1 MMVLDSLMGE
11 VESMKSQVFL
21 LISVA
26 LLPCCLEE
34 TDGPP
39 RASGM
44 TCPGAPTPRQPI
56 KVSLLSAFRT
66 CCDGTAHLAPRVLIP
81 SDFAALLVEKPDD
94 KQVCVPDLYVTN
106 PEFTPNKCSS
116 LFGSPGACI
125 SSCVS
130 QIGKAPLPLPK
141 DVCQGNE
148 LCAPCIDPRTRKES
162 GACRMGELACDPTL
176 RQCQDW
182 QPTLDLTQYPPCCQ
196 KAGGAA
202 HCAPKELVP
211 GDLVSLVEACAL
223 GQGSEG
229 VCVPDKML
237 ARGGGFTP
245 KKCKSIGDL
254 EGRCTSICVPAVA
267 RDMAMLPRES
277 CDQDERCAPCY
288 NPRTGK
294 DTGACRVGL
303 CDQGPTEPARP
314 FQGCGVGGA
323 ATDWCVPA
331 SMVQESLRANF
342 DSKGCLETPCTE
354 TNTLCVPRV
363 IIETYPNLDLQKCEV
378 GGMVI
383 TLLGDKYKDGRCV
396 SRCMK
401 KVSSAASMLA
411 QVTCGQNELCV
422 PCLDPLNNGAPAGL
436 CPVPAPAP

>member
-1 MMVLDSLMGE
+1 MSLE
-11 VESMKSQVFL
+11 WMKSQVFL
-21 LISVA
+21 LASVA
-26 LLPCCLEE
+26 LLQGCMKE

-39 RASGM
+39 LAPGM
-44 TCPGAPTPRQPI
+44 ACPGAPPPRQPI
-56 KVSLLSAFRT
+56 KVSMLGVFPT
-66 CCDGTAHLAPRVLIP
+66 CCDGTAHLAPRRLIP
-81 SDFAALLVEKPDD
+81 PAFAALLVEKPDD
-94 KQVCVPDLYVTN
+94 TQVCLPDLYAID
-106 PEFTPNKCSS
+106 PEFTPTKCLS

-125 SSCVS
+125 SSCVA
-130 QIGKAPLPLPK
+130 QIGKSPLPMPK

-176 RQCQDW
+176 GQCQDW
-182 QPTLDLTQYPPCCQ
+182 QPTLDLTRYPPCCQ
-196 KAGGAA
+196 KTGGQA
-202 HCAPKELVP
+202 HCAPKDLVP

-229 VCVPDKML
+229 VCVPDKLL

-245 KKCKSIGDL
+245 RKCKSIGDL

-267 RDMAMLPRES
+267 RDLAMLPQES

-288 NPRTGK
+288 DPRTGQ
-294 DTGACRVGL
+294 DTGACQVGL

-314 FQGCGVGGA
+314 FQNCGVGGA
-323 ATDWCVPA
+323 ATDWCVPLSA
-331 SMVQESLRANF
+331 VPENLRANF
-342 DSKGCLETPCTE
+342 DDKGCLETPCTE
-354 TNTLCVPRV
+354 NNTLCVPRA
-363 IIETYPNLDLQKCEV
+363 IIETYPNFNLPRCQV

-401 KVSSAASMLA
+401 KVSSVASMLA
-411 QVTCGQNELCV
+411 QVTCAPDELCA
-422 PCLDPLNNGAPAGL
+422 PCLDPLANAAPTGL